1 MPPAANRKINQI
13 ITNDKNHNDMLTFN
27 QYLERVNAA
36 IESLPYPAQPA
47 HLYEPISYT
56 MALGGKRIRP
66 VLVLMACEA
75 VGGDI
80 EKAIMPA
87 VGLEMY
93 HNFTLLHDDVM
104 DKADIRRG
112 KPTVHVKWDDN
123 TAILS
128 GDAMLTMAT
137 QLIARAD
144 AAVMP
149 QVMELFNRT
158 AMEIYEGQQ
167 YDMDFE
173 SRGDVT
179 VEEYIAMIRL
189 KTSVLLGCAC
199 KMGALIGGADEA
211 TAQRFYEIGEN
222 LGLAFQLQDDMLDV
236 WGDEATFG
244 KAIGGDIMNNKKTFL
259 LINACQR
266 ATDDNRIELAL
277 WLNTENASRAVKVP
291 AVTAIYER
299 LGLKELSEAEIAKYN
314 DKAMAAVFETAVDEP
329 AKKAFIDLISRLV
342 KRDR

>member
-1 MPPAANRKINQI
+1 M
-13 ITNDKNHNDMLTFN
+13 HTFN
-27 QYLERVNAA
+27 EYLERVNNA
-36 IESLPYPAQPA
+36 IKAIPYPEQPS
-47 HLYEPISYT
+47 HLYEPITYT
-56 MALGGKRIRP
+56 MDLGGKRLRP

-80 EKAIMPA
+80 NRALTPAI
-87 VGLEMY
+87 GLEMF

-137 QLIARAD
+137 QLIAQSPAD
-144 AAVMP
+144 VMP
-149 QVMELFNRT
+149 QVMDLYNRT

-167 YDMDFE
+167 YDVDFE
-173 SRGDVT
+173 KRNDVT
-179 VEEYIAMIRL
+179 VDEYIEMIRL

-211 TAQRFYEIGEN
+211 TAQLFYKVGEN

-259 LINACQR
+259 LINAMQR
-266 ATDDNRIELAL
+266 ATGDHKVELSL
-277 WLNTENASRAVKVP
+277 WLSTPNASRAVKVP
-291 AVTAIYER
+291 AVTAIYDALNLR
-299 LGLKELSEAEIAKYN
+299 DLSLDAINRYN
-314 DKAMAAVFETAVDEP
+314 DEAINALNKISISDE
-329 AKKAFIDLISRLV
+329 ARSEFANFITRLV
-342 KRDR
+342 KRDK

>member
-1 MPPAANRKINQI
+1 
-13 ITNDKNHNDMLTFN
+13 MLTFN

-36 IESLPYPAQPA
+36 IENLPYPAQPA

-277 WLNTENASRAVKVP
+277 WLNTENASRAV
-291 AVTAIYER
+291 
-299 LGLKELSEAEIAKYN
+299 
-314 DKAMAAVFETAVDEP
+314 
-329 AKKAFIDLISRLV
+329 
-342 KRDR
+342 

>member
-1 MPPAANRKINQI
+1 
-13 ITNDKNHNDMLTFN
+13 MLTFN

-36 IESLPYPAQPA
+36 IENLLYPAQPA

>member
-1 MPPAANRKINQI
+1 M
-13 ITNDKNHNDMLTFN
+13 HTFN
-27 QYLERVNAA
+27 EYLERVNNA
-36 IESLPYPAQPA
+36 IKAIPYPEQPS
-47 HLYEPISYT
+47 HLYEPITYT
-56 MALGGKRIRP
+56 MDLGGKRLCP
-66 VLVLMACEA
+66 VLVLMACDA

-80 EKAIMPA
+80 NRALTPAI
-87 VGLEMY
+87 GLEMF

-137 QLIARAD
+137 QLIAQAPAD
-144 AAVMP
+144 VMP
-149 QVMELFNRT
+149 QVMDLYNRT

-167 YDMDFE
+167 YDVDFE
-173 SRGDVT
+173 KRSDVT
-179 VEEYIAMIRL
+179 VDEYIEMIRL

-211 TAQRFYEIGEN
+211 TAQLFYKVGEN

-259 LINACQR
+259 LINAMQR
-266 ATDDNRIELAL
+266 ATGDHKVELSL
-277 WLNTENASRAVKVP
+277 WLSTPNASRAVKVP
-291 AVTAIYER
+291 AVTAIYDALDLR
-299 LGLKELSEAEIAKYN
+299 SLSLDAINRYN
-314 DKAMAAVFETAVDEP
+314 DEALNALNKIAISDE
-329 AKKAFIDLISRLV
+329 ARSEFANFITRLV
-342 KRDR
+342 KRDK

>member
-1 MPPAANRKINQI
+1 
-13 ITNDKNHNDMLTFN
+13 MLTFN

-36 IESLPYPAQPA
+36 IENLPYPAQPA

-158 AMEIYEGQQ
+158 AMEIYEGQL

-291 AVTAIYER
+291 AVTAIYEG

>member
-1 MPPAANRKINQI
+1 M
-13 ITNDKNHNDMLTFN
+13 HTFN
-27 QYLERVNAA
+27 EYLERVNNA
-36 IESLPYPAQPA
+36 IKAIPYPEQPA
-47 HLYEPISYT
+47 HLYEPLTYT
-56 MALGGKRIRP
+56 MDLGGKRLRP

-80 EKAIMPA
+80 NRALTPAI
-87 VGLEMY
+87 GLEMF

-137 QLIARAD
+137 QLIAQAP

-149 QVMELFNRT
+149 QVMDLYNRT

-167 YDMDFE
+167 YDVDFE
-173 SRGDVT
+173 KRNDVT
-179 VEEYIAMIRL
+179 VDEYLEMIRL

-211 TAQRFYEIGEN
+211 TAQLFYKVGEN

-259 LINACQR
+259 LINAMQR
-266 ATDDNRIELAL
+266 ATGDHKVELSL
-277 WLNTENASRAVKVP
+277 WLSTPNASRAVKVP
-291 AVTAIYER
+291 AVTAIYDALNLR
-299 LGLKELSEAEIAKYN
+299 SLSLDAINRYN
-314 DKAMAAVFETAVDEP
+314 DEALNALNKIAISDE
-329 AKKAFIDLISRLV
+329 ARSEFANFITRLV
-342 KRDR
+342 KRDK

>member
-1 MPPAANRKINQI
+1 
-13 ITNDKNHNDMLTFN
+13 MLTFN

-36 IESLPYPAQPA
+36 IENLPYPAQPA

-173 SRGDVT
+173 NRGDVT

>member
-1 MPPAANRKINQI
+1 M
-13 ITNDKNHNDMLTFN
+13 HTFN
-27 QYLERVNAA
+27 EYLERVNNA
-36 IESLPYPAQPA
+36 IKAIPYPEQPS
-47 HLYEPISYT
+47 HLYEPITYT
-56 MALGGKRIRP
+56 MDLGGKRLRP

-80 EKAIMPA
+80 NRALTPAI
-87 VGLEMY
+87 GLEMF

-137 QLIARAD
+137 QLIAQAPAD
-144 AAVMP
+144 VMP
-149 QVMELFNRT
+149 QVMDLYNRT

-167 YDMDFE
+167 YDVDFE
-173 SRGDVT
+173 KRNDVT
-179 VEEYIAMIRL
+179 VDEYLEMIRL

-211 TAQRFYEIGEN
+211 TAQLFYKVGEN

-259 LINACQR
+259 LINAMQR
-266 ATDDNRIELAL
+266 ATGDHKVELSL
-277 WLNTENASRAVKVP
+277 WLSTPNASRAVKVP
-291 AVTAIYER
+291 AVTAIYDALNLR
-299 LGLKELSEAEIAKYN
+299 SLSLDAINRYN
-314 DKAMAAVFETAVDEP
+314 DEALNALNKIAISDE
-329 AKKAFIDLISRLV
+329 ARSEFANFITRLV
-342 KRDR
+342 KRDK

>member
-1 MPPAANRKINQI
+1 M
-13 ITNDKNHNDMLTFN
+13 HTFN
-27 QYLERVNAA
+27 EYLERVNNA
-36 IESLPYPAQPA
+36 IKAIPYPQQPS
-47 HLYEPISYT
+47 HLYEPITYT
-56 MALGGKRIRP
+56 MDLGGKRLRP
-66 VLVLMACEA
+66 VLVLMACDA

-80 EKAIMPA
+80 NRAITPA
-87 VGLEMY
+87 IGLEMF

-137 QLIARAD
+137 QLIAQSPAD
-144 AAVMP
+144 VMP
-149 QVMELFNRT
+149 QVMDLYNRT

-167 YDMDFE
+167 YDVDFE
-173 SRGDVT
+173 TRTDVT
-179 VEEYIAMIRL
+179 VDEYIEMIRL

-211 TAQRFYEIGEN
+211 TARLFYKVGEN

-259 LINACQR
+259 LINAMQR
-266 ATDDNRIELAL
+266 ATGDHKVELSL
-277 WLNTENASRAVKVP
+277 WLNTPNASRSVKVP
-291 AVTAIYER
+291 ALTTIYDALNLRSLSLDAINRYNNEALEA
-299 LGLKELSEAEIAKYN
+299 LGKIDISAEARTEFCN
-314 DKAMAAVFETAVDEP
+314 
-329 AKKAFIDLISRLV
+329 FITRLV
-342 KRDR
+342 KRDK